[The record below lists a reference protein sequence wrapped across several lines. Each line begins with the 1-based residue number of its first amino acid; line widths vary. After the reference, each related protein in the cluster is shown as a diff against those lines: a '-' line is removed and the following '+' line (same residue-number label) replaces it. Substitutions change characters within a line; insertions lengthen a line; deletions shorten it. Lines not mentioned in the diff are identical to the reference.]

1 MDLIAKKYTVLMN
14 DEPIDIKIKNGK
26 VVNAKFMDKK
36 VDLSLLNVNTLNQI
50 KDNPTRVVNGNNLI
64 DNKNFTATVS
74 KMMSQ
79 KLDMAISKNDKKTL
93 SRFARSNL
101 VPDNMKDNFLE
112 AVNRPTGLRGL
123 LINAA
128 NKTNNII
135 QKMAQKVDNYFDRV
149 KENSLSNRNID
160 KYLEK
165 YQMKEFN
172 KAPPLKDLD
181 LNQSVHKK
189 LVPLAKEFVRNN
201 NITELSDNKL
211 GDKLLQ
217 DEFMKKAARMG
228 LNPIEAKTALAQTV
242 QENQHK
248 EVYDINVEKLST
260 QNNKINDMSAIIK
273 KLEEKIDVYAK
284 KEAAPNQSIEDFKAL
299 TKGMNAVDKI
309 DILLENK
316 AYQGMSETQKLAF
329 EDKVLVEKKDTIHE
343 KAQEVKEISK
353 KLVQPL
359 KQNSAEPEVIMDR
372 TPTINLKDPAVKK
385 EMMNTW
391 KELQSVNQKSAEPNR
406 NFMNISAV
414 AFGGI
419 STKSLDKWSEK
430 AKANGVDPE
439 IVEKFKEASI
449 RNAKELEKAGILKQ
463 STVGEFKFVDKYAQE
478 TLYNNIEKTVEQ
490 IETKNKGT
498 EVYALHEKA
507 KEELTERIK
516 DLSSEKSFER
526 LINKDGKLNPQE
538 LHKFAEHL
546 QTLSM
551 QVKLEEKANNV
562 NIDKN
567 DLNLAEKQQ
576 ESSKEQQRG

>member
-14 DEPIDIKIKNGK
+14 DEPLDIKIKNGEVK
-26 VVNAKFMDKK
+26 SAKFMNKK
-36 VDLSLLNVNTLNQI
+36 VDLSQLSEKTLSQI
-50 KDNPTRVVNGNNLI
+50 RDNPSRVVNGNNLI

-79 KLDMAISKNDKKTL
+79 KLDTAISKNDKKTL
-93 SRFARSNL
+93 SRFARSDL

-112 AVNRPTGLRGL
+112 AVNRPKGLRGL
-123 LINAA
+123 LISAA
-128 NKTNNII
+128 NKTNNIF
-135 QKMAQKVDNYFDRV
+135 QNMAQRVDNYFDRV
-149 KENSLSNRNID
+149 KENAVSNKSLD

-201 NITELSDNKL
+201 NITELSDTKL

-217 DEFMKKAARMG
+217 DEFMKKAAKMG
-228 LNPIEAKTALAQTV
+228 LNPTEAKTALAQTV
-242 QENQHK
+242 QANQHK
-248 EVYDINVEKLST
+248 EVYDVNVEKLST
-260 QNNKINDMSAIIK
+260 QDNKINDMSAIIK

-316 AYQGMSETQKLAF
+316 AYKAMSETQKLAF
-329 EDKVLVEKKDTIHE
+329 EDKVLLEKKDNIHE

-359 KQNSAEPEVIMDR
+359 KQNSAEPEVTMDR

-385 EMMNTW
+385 EMMGKW
-391 KELQSVNQKSAEPNR
+391 KELQGVNQKSAEPNR

-419 STKSLDKWSEK
+419 STKSLDKWTEK

-439 IVEKFKEASI
+439 IVEKFKEASL

-498 EVYALHEKA
+498 EVYALPEKE
-507 KEELTERIK
+507 KEELTERVK

-526 LINKDGKLNPQE
+526 LIDKDGKLNPEE

-546 QTLSM
+546 QNLSL

-567 DLNLAEKQQ
+567 DLNLAEKQK
-576 ESSKEQQRG
+576 ESSQERQRG

>member
-1 MDLIAKKYTVLMN
+1 
-14 DEPIDIKIKNGK
+14 
-26 VVNAKFMDKK
+26 
-36 VDLSLLNVNTLNQI
+36 
-50 KDNPTRVVNGNNLI
+50 
-64 DNKNFTATVS
+64 
-74 KMMSQ
+74 
-79 KLDMAISKNDKKTL
+79 
-93 SRFARSNL
+93 
-101 VPDNMKDNFLE
+101 
-112 AVNRPTGLRGL
+112 
-123 LINAA
+123 
-128 NKTNNII
+128 
-135 QKMAQKVDNYFDRV
+135 
-149 KENSLSNRNID
+149 
-160 KYLEK
+160 
-165 YQMKEFN
+165 
-172 KAPPLKDLD
+172 
-181 LNQSVHKK
+181 VHKK